1 VSNILEQLHNKK
13 SEFRKINKELLVKQN
28 MTEDH
33 EHLVKLQEE
42 NALMKR
48 RIISIKNKKVD
59 TGGNSEEKTLQ
70 EELNKCTKAIQSDN
84 NRTTFYIKRFDN
96 TMKSILEAIQN
107 TNQEFQ
113 KKEIL
118 NKELGKFSLLYFG
131 G

>member
-1 VSNILEQLHNKK
+1 LHNKK
-13 SEFRKINKELLVKQN
+13 SEFRKINKELLLKQN
-28 MTEDH
+28 KTGDH
-33 EHLVKLQEE
+33 EHLVKLQED

-59 TGGNSEEKTLQ
+59 TVGNSEEKTLQ
-70 EELNKCTKAIQSDN
+70 EELNKYTKAIESDN

-96 TMKSILEAIQN
+96 TMKSILEAIEN

-118 NKELGKFSLLYFG
+118 NKELGKFIITFLVKF
-131 G
+131 